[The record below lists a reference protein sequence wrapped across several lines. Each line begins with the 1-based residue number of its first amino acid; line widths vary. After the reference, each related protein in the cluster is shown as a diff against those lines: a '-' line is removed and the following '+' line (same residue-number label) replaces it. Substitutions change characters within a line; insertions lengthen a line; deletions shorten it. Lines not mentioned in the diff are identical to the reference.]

1 MKFSLLRFTNSAI
14 MASVIILTLTGV
26 YGLFWVL
33 PGILFD
39 IHRFAGWVLL
49 ALIPWKTGIALASLR
64 RGWQPNFRRGLM
76 TGVSLLLAALAV
88 SVLILGL
95 AWHWRL
101 GPEDL
106 WLRQTA
112 ISWHWMLALGLLV
125 PFILHVWVRWPR
137 PRRADFISRRSF
149 LKALGLGVVSLAGWW
164 AAAAF
169 ANEREASDGPRRFT
183 GSRLDGLYSG
193 NDFPVTHSIAVQEG
207 AIDLAAWRLRVTGAV
222 EKPLSLSLAD
232 LDGLPLEERSAA
244 LDCTLGWYTLQRWG
258 GVRLTE
264 ILARAGISPSA
275 TALRL
280 VSVSGY
286 AHLFTLSE
294 AESILLARFVSGEPL
309 AHWHGAPLR
318 AVVPGRRGWF
328 WVKWLER
335 IEVL

>member
-14 MASVIILTLTGV
+14 LAFVLILTLTGV
-26 YGLFWVL
+26 YGLFWVM

-49 ALIPWKTGIALASLR
+49 TLIPWKTGIALASLR

-76 TGVSLLLAALAV
+76 TGVSLLLAALAAG
-88 SVLILGL
+88 VLVLGL
-95 AWHWRL
+95 AWHWRF
-101 GPEDL
+101 GPQDL

-112 ISWHWMLALGLLV
+112 ISWHWMLALGFLV

-137 PRRADFISRRSF
+137 PRRVDFLSRRSF
-149 LKALGLGVVSLAGWW
+149 LKALGLGLVSLAGWW
-164 AAAAF
+164 AAAVF
-169 ANEREASDGPRRFT
+169 AEEREAPGASRRFT

-193 NDFPVTHSIAVQEG
+193 NDFPVTHSVPVQEG
-207 AIDLAAWRLRVTGAV
+207 EIDLAAWRLSVTGAV
-222 EKPLSLSLAD
+222 EKPLSLSLAGID
-232 LDGLPLEERSAA
+232 EFPLEEQSAA

-258 GVRLTE
+258 GVRLSE
-264 ILARAGISPSA
+264 ILARAELSPSA
-275 TALRL
+275 LAVQL
-280 VSVSGY
+280 VSISGY
-286 AHLFTLSE
+286 AQLFTIAE

-318 AVVPGRRGWF
+318 AVAPGRRGWF
-328 WVKWLER
+328 WVKWLQR